1 MAVTIV
7 GSMKRLMQLYPPA
20 RTFCLAPMSP
30 VILVVTLVLLAL
42 PIGFFVAA
50 MAGARFHATPCLI
63 VTVIYAWIW
72 LRFRPSRFVVQDRS
86 LEVIW
91 PLKRR
96 EIPRDSI
103 SGVRLLNREEL
114 KQEIG
119 WGMRVG
125 AGGLGGGFGWL
136 WTKRHGIVQMYVSR
150 TDGFVWI
157 ERGND
162 RPWLLTPDKPEIF
175 VRALSA

>member
-1 MAVTIV
+1 MNTQVPAKIF
-7 GSMKRLMQLYPPA
+7 RLA
-20 RTFCLAPMSP
+20 SMSP
-30 VILVVTLVLLAL
+30 VVLIVTLVLLAI

-50 MAGARFHATPCLI
+50 MAGARFHVAPCFI
-63 VTVIYAWIW
+63 VIGIYVWIW
-72 LRFRPSRFVVQDRS
+72 LRFRPSCFVVREKS
-86 LEVIW
+86 LNVIW

-96 EIPRDSI
+96 AIPRHSI
-103 SGVRLLNREEL
+103 SGVRLLDREAL

-119 WGMRVG
+119 WGMRAG

-136 WTKRHGIVQMYVSR
+136 WTKRHGLVQMYVSR

-157 ERGND
+157 ERLNE
-162 RPWLLTPDKPEIF
+162 RPWLITPEQPEVF

>member
-1 MAVTIV
+1 
-7 GSMKRLMQLYPPA
+7 
-20 RTFCLAPMSP
+20 MSP
-30 VILVVTLVLLAL
+30 IILVMTLVLLAL
-42 PIGFFVAA
+42 PVSFAVAA
-50 MAGARFHATPCLI
+50 MAGAKFHIAPCLI
-63 VTVIYAWIW
+63 VTLIYAWIW
-72 LRFRPSRFVVQDRS
+72 LRLRPSRFVLQDRS

-96 EIPRDSI
+96 EIPRSSI
-103 SGVRLLNREEL
+103 SAVRLLDREEL

-150 TDGFVWI
+150 THGFVWI
-157 ERGND
+157 ERRND
-162 RPWLLTPDKPEIF
+162 RPWLLTPDEPEIF
-175 VRALSA
+175 MRALRRKFNNERTDVFRPPPSICRGRL

>member
-1 MAVTIV
+1 
-7 GSMKRLMQLYPPA
+7 
-20 RTFCLAPMSP
+20 MSP
-30 VILVVTLVLLAL
+30 VVLTVTLVLLAL

-50 MAGARFHATPCLI
+50 MAGARFHIAPPFI
-63 VTVIYAWIW
+63 VVTIYLWIW
-72 LRFRPSRFVVQDRS
+72 LRFRPSHFVVHDQS

-91 PLKRR
+91 PYKHR
-96 EIPRDSI
+96 EIARDSI
-103 SGVRLLNREEL
+103 SNVRLLDRDAL

-119 WGMRVG
+119 WGMRMG

-157 ERGND
+157 ERRND
-162 RPWLLTPDKPEIF
+162 RPWLLTPDEPETF
-175 VRALSA
+175 VRSLSA

>member
-1 MAVTIV
+1 
-7 GSMKRLMQLYPPA
+7 
-20 RTFCLAPMSP
+20 MSP
-30 VILVVTLVLLAL
+30 IILVMTLVLLAL
-42 PIGFFVAA
+42 PVSFAVAA
-50 MAGARFHATPCLI
+50 MAGAKFHIAPCLI
-63 VTVIYAWIW
+63 VTLIYAWIW
-72 LRFRPSRFVVQDRS
+72 LRLRPSRFVLQDRS

-96 EIPRDSI
+96 EIPRSSI
-103 SGVRLLNREEL
+103 SAVRLLDREEL

-157 ERGND
+157 ERRND
-162 RPWLLTPDKPEIF
+162 RPWLLTPDEPEIF

>member
-1 MAVTIV
+1 MNDQAPV
-7 GSMKRLMQLYPPA
+7 

-30 VILVVTLVLLAL
+30 VILVVTLILLAL

-50 MAGARFHATPCLI
+50 MAGARFHIAPCFV
-63 VTVIYAWIW
+63 VTAIYLWIW
-72 LRFRPSRFVVQDRS
+72 LRFRPNCFVVREKS

-96 EIPRDSI
+96 EIPRGSI
-103 SGVRLLNREEL
+103 AGVRLLDREEL

-157 ERGND
+157 DRQND
-162 RPWLLTPDKPEIF
+162 RPWLLTPEDPQAF
-175 VRALSA
+175 VRAFSA